1 MLEFFVQN
9 GGRYSVDGD
18 LLFRKFSL
26 VDTVTA
32 FTGSTTLGL
41 FIIHN
46 IVEAHGGSVVAES
59 VPGQWTA
66 FRFTFPTA
74 MAIAKNDKE
83 QPNHA

>member
-1 MLEFFVQN
+1 
-9 GGRYSVDGD
+9 
-18 LLFRKFSL
+18 
-26 VDTVTA
+26 
-32 FTGSTTLGL
+32 
-41 FIIHN
+41 
-46 IVEAHGGSVVAES
+46 VEAHGGSVVAES